1 ECCAAQALVTL
12 MSLNEG
18 RPNHFGVFRAGVYV
32 QEMRMLEAKILELVQ
47 QADNPREEKNAGLET
62 TTVAAGIRRNCVA
75 RLWWS
80 RHAGENAETMAW
92 EAFVE
97 AFQSDFGAQLPKT
110 LDVLRKH
117 IAVQGDD
124 YRPAPV
130 PSIALPPTPPSLRHH
145 RPTTTT
151 TTSPRGRRTRESTP
165 ARSPQS
171 GDLPATTDVTTAA
184 ATAAFGGAPA
194 VALSAGE
201 SPTPPSSRHHRS
213 PSGRSARSTP
223 ANDGG
228 VGGGEQ
234 ARSGER
240 VVINVET
247 GAEELQPQEEEEVD
261 GTVAVTRAGEWGALE
276 RGFSRLLSSVRRER
290 EGAGQRRG
298 GADADGRRRG
308 GSGGSGEEET
318 SAAWRVTASLYEE
331 VTWAHGGLYEAFQA
345 LADPRRVVFAMGVV
359 DDGPHHEVGE
369 GGEGWSDVSP
379 VVVQGLLGLS
389 VQQVCCGGQHAAVLT
404 DCGEIFTWGRG
415 GFGRLGHGNREGLDS
430 PRRIEALEGIPCV
443 QVACGFAYTAAV
455 TASGELYTWGAGEN
469 GRLGLGDV
477 ADRHTPSR

>member
-1 ECCAAQALVTL
+1 
-12 MSLNEG
+12 
-18 RPNHFGVFRAGVYV
+18 
-32 QEMRMLEAKILELVQ
+32 
-47 QADNPREEKNAGLET
+47 
-62 TTVAAGIRRNCVA
+62 RNCVA

-80 RHAGENAETMAW
+80 RHAGENAETMTW
-92 EAFVE
+92 EAFEE

-130 PSIALPPTPPSLRHH
+130 PPTALPPPPPPLRNH

-151 TTSPRGRRTRESTP
+151 TTTTTTTSPRARRTRESTP
-165 ARSPQS
+165 ARSPQN
-171 GDLPATTDVTTAA
+171 DALPAATDVTAA
-184 ATAAFGGAPA
+184 AAAASGGAPGA
-194 VALSAGE
+194 ASSAGE
-201 SPTPPSSRHHRS
+201 SPSPPSSRHHRS
-213 PSGRSARSTP
+213 PSGRCARSSGSVTLDTP
-223 ANDGG
+223 ANGGG
-228 VGGGEQ
+228 VGGGAQ
-234 ARSGER
+234 ARIGER

-247 GAEELQPQEEEEVD
+247 GEEELQPQEEEVD
-261 GTVAVTRAGEWGALE
+261 GTVAAAVARAGEWGALE

-290 EGAGQRRG
+290 EGAGLGRG
-298 GADADGRRRG
+298 ATGDTHAAA
-308 GSGGSGEEET
+308 SVGGSGEEET

-389 VQQVCCGGQHAAVLT
+389 VQQVC
-404 DCGEIFTWGRG
+404 
-415 GFGRLGHGNREGLDS
+415 
-430 PRRIEALEGIPCV
+430 
-443 QVACGFAYTAAV
+443 
-455 TASGELYTWGAGEN
+455 
-469 GRLGLGDV
+469 
-477 ADRHTPSR
+477 